1 MTDKSKNIDNDSTDV
16 TRQTSNV
23 TRLVVL
29 GAGESGTGTALL
41 AKAKGFDVFV
51 SDMGAISD
59 KYKNILTENAI
70 DFEEGKHTEEI
81 ILNADEVVKSPGIPD
96 KAPLIQLLKK
106 KKIKVISEI
115 EFAGRYTNAM
125 KICITGTNGK
135 TTTTLLTHHILQ
147 KAGFNAKLA
156 GNIGESFAKQVLE
169 EIQDTRHKIQNE
181 GEKNLETSTQNSKLK
196 TQDFVYVLELSS
208 FQLDGMYKFKADIG
222 ILTNIT
228 PDHLDRYDYKI
239 EKYVASKFRIVQN
252 MDENCTF
259 IYGIDSELIENN
271 LFELETDAEELPFSI
286 YPDEFDGA
294 CGDEDGMTIQI
305 DEKEYFID
313 LKNSVLK
320 GQHNLYNTMAAALAA
335 IKMGVDVKTIEAA
348 LADFQN
354 ADHRMQLVAEIKGI
368 KYINDSKATNVDSA
382 WYALD
387 AYKEPIVWIAGGV
400 DKGNN
405 YQDLYDVVKGK
416 VKALV
421 CMTKDAEKLQK
432 AFKGII
438 PIIKVS
444 EDVNETLQM
453 CAELAE
459 AGDVV
464 LLSPCCAS
472 FDLFQNY
479 EDRGRK
485 FAEAVRSL
493 EVRVKS
499 KE

>member
-1 MTDKSKNIDNDSTDV
+1 MTQKSKNIEETKKV
-16 TRQTSNV
+16 TRTTSHV
-23 TRLVVL
+23 SRLVIL

-51 SDMGAISD
+51 SDMGAIAD
-59 KYKNILTENAI
+59 KYKKILEDNGIAY
-70 DFEEGKHTEEI
+70 EEGQHTEAKI
-81 ILNADEVVKSPGIPD
+81 FNADEVVKSPGIPD
-96 KAPLIQLLKK
+96 KATIIQALKK
-106 KKIKVISEI
+106 KKIKAVSEI
-115 EFAGRYTNAM
+115 EFAGRYTSA
-125 KICITGTNGK
+125 KKVCITGTNGK
-135 TTTTLLTHHILQ
+135 TTTTLLVHHILK

-169 EIQDTRHKIQNE
+169 ESLEFGAQ
-181 GEKNLETSTQNSKLK
+181 NLEKGEVSEDSQLSTLNS
-196 TQDFVYVLELSS
+196 QPIYVLELSS
-208 FQLDGMYKFKADIG
+208 FQLDGMFKFKADIG

-239 EKYVASKFRIVQN
+239 DKYVASKFRIIQN

-271 LFELETDAEELPFSI
+271 LFDIDTDAQELPFSI

-294 CGDEDGMTIQI
+294 CGDEEGITIQI
-305 DEKEYFID
+305 DDKEYLID

-320 GQHNLYNTMAAALAA
+320 GQHNVYNTMAAALAA
-335 IKMGVDVKTIEAA
+335 IKLGVDVKTIEAA

-354 ADHRMQLVAEIKGI
+354 ADHRMQLVAEIDGV

-387 AYKEPIVWIAGGV
+387 AYKEPIVWIAGGT
-400 DKGNN
+400 DKGND
-405 YQDLYDVVKGK
+405 YKALYDVVKGK

-421 CMTKDAEKLQK
+421 CMTKDTEKLEK

-438 PIIKVS
+438 PIIKKS
-444 EDVNETLQM
+444 EDVKETVQL
-453 CAELAE
+453 CAELA
-459 AGDVV
+459 AKGDIV

-472 FDLFQNY
+472 FDLFKNY
-479 EDRGRK
+479 EDRGKQFAAAVETLEKRVERK
-485 FAEAVRSL
+485 E
-493 EVRVKS
+493 
-499 KE
+499 